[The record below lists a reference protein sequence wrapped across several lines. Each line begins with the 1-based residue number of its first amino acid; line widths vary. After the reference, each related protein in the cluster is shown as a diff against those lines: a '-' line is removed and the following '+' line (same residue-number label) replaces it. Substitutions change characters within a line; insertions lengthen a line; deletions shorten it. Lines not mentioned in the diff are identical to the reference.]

1 METLFDL
8 PAHVLFVHAPVVLTP
23 LVTLACLAVLVRP
36 SWRHRYGLALV
47 VACGVVLV
55 ATMLAV
61 QSGEEFAEALA
72 GAVPV
77 AKHQDLAETARV
89 LVLLQFVLALGV
101 VLVQRRFA
109 RVPAGVA
116 PGGGPSAAP
125 APPALANATISGQP
139 AVVVLLTAA
148 LAVVSVLS
156 TVWMIRTG
164 HEGAR
169 ITWSGVLD

>member
-23 LVTLACLAVLVRP
+23 LVTLACLAVLLRP
-36 SWRHRYGLALV
+36 AWRHRYGWPLV

-77 AKHQDLAETARV
+77 AKHQDLAETTRLLV
-89 LVLLQFVLALGV
+89 LVQFVLALGV

-109 RVPAGVA
+109 RVLAGVGS
-116 PGGGPSAAP
+116 GGGGASTTT
-125 APPALANATISGQP
+125 PPANATIAGQP

-148 LAVVSVLS
+148 LAVVSVLA